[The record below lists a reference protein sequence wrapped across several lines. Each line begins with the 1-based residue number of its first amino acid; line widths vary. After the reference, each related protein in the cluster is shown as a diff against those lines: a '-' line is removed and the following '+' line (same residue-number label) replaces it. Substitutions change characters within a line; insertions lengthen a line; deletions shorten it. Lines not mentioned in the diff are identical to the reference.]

1 MKPVITTRRIY
12 EGPETNDGCR
22 ILVDRLWPRGVTKE
36 KAALTEWA
44 KYLAPSTELRK
55 WYDHS
60 AELWP
65 EFQKKYLEEL
75 KANSNVAAFVNTYK
89 REKHITLLYSVK
101 SPDHNHALVLKLLLE
116 QKM

>member
-12 EGPETNDGCR
+12 DAPKSTDGCR

-36 KAALTEWA
+36 KAALEEWA

-60 AELWP
+60 AVLWP
-65 EFQKKYLEEL
+65 EFQKRYLAEL
-75 KANSNVAAFVNTYK
+75 KINETVEEFVNTY
-89 REKHITLLYSVK
+89 RSRKHITLLYSVK
-101 SPDHNHALVLKLLLE
+101 SPDHNHALVLKQFLE
-116 QKM
+116 KKM